1 MKRIDSVGLTE
12 LLNAREAA
20 ELLPG
25 VGSQALLR
33 WARQGEVAH
42 VRLPNG
48 RVYFRRADIE
58 ALLTPVSPHD
68 EPAPASQEEPGSC
81 DASQLSDLVTAV

>member
-1 MKRIDSVGLTE
+1 MKRTDSVELAE

-48 RVYFRRADIE
+48 RVYFRRSDVE
-58 ALLTPVSPHD
+58 ALLEPVVMKP
-68 EPAPASQEEPGSC
+68 EGSRRPFEGLP
-81 DASQLSDLVTAV
+81 LSGFAAAV